1 MGCFSRKILLT
12 VNDYN
17 ITLSRDIKLYQNDA
31 IELCFT
37 ILQYETTFTEDD
49 RCIHELIQLVPLKAY
64 MLIESPEG
72 EGYVEATSIRS
83 NEVVFRLSRSHTNF
97 AGIGHLQI
105 VLKDANGCR
114 ITLPS
119 FSFEIKESINP
130 YWVDDDEP
138 IIPEE
143 PIEEDFVSE
152 DNNIILNGTE
162 EDNSMKNL
170 VLQNAEGRRFKLII
184 EEDGSLGAKEVPA
197 PLKVGYEVKF
207 LVDQEVVL
215 DEDGNYIE
223 EFQNLFTDFE
233 LKGTTKMSYYDTEEL
248 ALNEEGW
255 TIRIRKKSNKKAQ
268 QCTFKKRYSGINK
281 GEILKQK
288 EVDKALK
295 NAVKDGY
302 NTLNV
307 DFPEAEIDYSFS
319 NATLSFS
326 CDIDI
331 AETGKNNT
339 DIPNSEESIAFIEA
353 NKPEIFDL
361 PLEGIREH
369 GAVILTSYSAMME
382 DVEVAIESMTIKA
395 SKDAIDETETIIE
408 VSFKLEDYE
417 GEREDKTDLEIV
429 NELREKLRAKLNEG
443 GYLIERNGL
452 KTNTI
457 LERY

>member
-143 PIEEDFVSE
+143 PIEEDLYMYYGRLSIDEVGGA
-152 DNNIILNGTE
+152 IIPYSDITSDMIINGTNIKKE
-162 EDNSMKNL
+162 EAS
-170 VLQNAEGRRFKLII
+170 
-184 EEDGSLGAKEVPA
+184 
-197 PLKVGYEVKF
+197 
-207 LVDQEVVL
+207 VL
-215 DEDGNYIE
+215 DKTSMGLASDTSIGDYVVIAVPSGY
-223 EFQNLFTDFE
+223 TV
-233 LKGTTKMSYYDTEEL
+233 TKD
-248 ALNEEGW
+248 N
-255 TIRIRKKSNKKAQ
+255 
-268 QCTFKKRYSGINK
+268 GIGGKVVFN
-281 GEILKQK
+281 
-288 EVDKALK
+288 EVDIAGANGIPIIIDDVEYMLY
-295 NAVKDGY
+295 GE
-302 NTLNV
+302 TLG
-307 DFPEAEIDYSFS
+307 FQS
-319 NATLSFS
+319 
-326 CDIDI
+326 
-331 AETGKNNT
+331 
-339 DIPNSEESIAFIEA
+339 
-353 NKPEIFDL
+353 EIFIYVD
-361 PLEGIREH
+361 
-369 GAVILTSYSAMME
+369 
-382 DVEVAIESMTIKA
+382 
-395 SKDAIDETETIIE
+395 
-408 VSFKLEDYE
+408 
-417 GEREDKTDLEIV
+417 
-429 NELREKLRAKLNEG
+429 
-443 GYLIERNGL
+443 
-452 KTNTI
+452 
-457 LERY
+457 

>member
-1 MGCFSRKILLT
+1 MDFNYENTTITSSGAFIPGKKNAPLDARTI
-12 VNDYN
+12 VDY
-17 ITLSRDIKLYQNDA
+17 
-31 IELCFT
+31 
-37 ILQYETTFTEDD
+37 
-49 RCIHELIQLVPLKAY
+49 
-64 MLIESPEG
+64 
-72 EGYVEATSIRS
+72 
-83 NEVVFRLSRSHTNF
+83 FR
-97 AGIGHLQI
+97 
-105 VLKDANGCR
+105 
-114 ITLPS
+114 
-119 FSFEIKESINP
+119 EIKDIPNP
-130 YWVDDDEP
+130 YVGMEILVREDENNEGKRNIYVVNNLKP
-138 IIPEE
+138 NELGIENSIIDMETLTTITE
-143 PIEEDFVSE
+143 FLGIEDFVSE

-248 ALNEEGW
+248 ALNEAGW

-268 QCTFKKRYSGINK
+268 QCTFKKRYGGINK

-288 EVDKALK
+288 EVDGAIKK
-295 NAVKDGY
+295 AVKDGY

-395 SKDAIDETETIIE
+395 SKDAVDETETIIE

-417 GEREDKTDLEIV
+417 GERADKTDLEIV
-429 NELREKLRAKLNEG
+429 NELREKLRTKLNEG

>member
-1 MGCFSRKILLT
+1 MDFNYENTTITSSGAFIPSKKNAPLDARGMVDKFEDIKDIPNPYVGMEIT
-12 VNDYN
+12 VKNDETKKGKRTKYVVNDLKPN
-17 ITLSRDIKLYQNDA
+17 ALGVENSIINVDTLTTITEFL
-31 IELCFT
+31 
-37 ILQYETTFTEDD
+37 
-49 RCIHELIQLVPLKAY
+49 
-64 MLIESPEG
+64 
-72 EGYVEATSIRS
+72 
-83 NEVVFRLSRSHTNF
+83 
-97 AGIGHLQI
+97 GI
-105 VLKDANGCR
+105 
-114 ITLPS
+114 
-119 FSFEIKESINP
+119 
-130 YWVDDDEP
+130 
-138 IIPEE
+138 
-143 PIEEDFVSE
+143 EDFVSE

-184 EEDGSLGAKEVPA
+184 EADGSLGAKEVPA
-197 PLKVGYEVKF
+197 PLKAGYEVKF

-233 LKGTTKMSYYDTEEL
+233 LKGATNMSYYDTEEL
-248 ALNEEGW
+248 ALNKEGW

-268 QCTFKKRYSGINK
+268 QCTFKKRYSGINQK
-281 GEILKQK
+281 EVLVQK

-302 NTLNV
+302 NTLNI

-331 AETGKNNT
+331 AETGKDNT

-395 SKDAIDETETIIE
+395 SKDAVDETETIIE

-417 GEREDKTDLEIV
+417 GERADKTDLEIV
-429 NELREKLRAKLNEG
+429 NELREKLRTKLNEG

-452 KTNTI
+452 KTNSV

>member
-1 MGCFSRKILLT
+1 M
-12 VNDYN
+12 
-17 ITLSRDIKLYQNDA
+17 
-31 IELCFT
+31 
-37 ILQYETTFTEDD
+37 
-49 RCIHELIQLVPLKAY
+49 
-64 MLIESPEG
+64 
-72 EGYVEATSIRS
+72 
-83 NEVVFRLSRSHTNF
+83 
-97 AGIGHLQI
+97 
-105 VLKDANGCR
+105 
-114 ITLPS
+114 
-119 FSFEIKESINP
+119 
-130 YWVDDDEP
+130 
-138 IIPEE
+138 
-143 PIEEDFVSE
+143 
-152 DNNIILNGTE
+152 NNIILE
-162 EDNSMKNL
+162 SL
-170 VLQNAEGRRFKLII
+170 EGRRFKLIVNNS
-184 EEDGSLGAKEVPA
+184 GTLGTIEVPA

-207 LVDQEVVL
+207 LVDQTLVL
-215 DEDGNYIE
+215 DEEGNYVE
-223 EFQNLFTDFE
+223 DFKNLFTDFE

-248 ALNEEGW
+248 ALNEAGW

-268 QCTFKKRYSGINK
+268 QCTFKKRYGGINK

-288 EVDKALK
+288 EIDGAIKK
-295 NAVKDGY
+295 AVKEGY

-395 SKDAIDETETIIE
+395 SKDAVDETETIIE

-417 GEREDKTDLEIV
+417 GERADKTDLEIV
-429 NELREKLRAKLNEG
+429 NELREKLRTKLNEG